1 VADAERVFSRQLE
14 AAQRRR
20 MPPFLAVLKRHRPDD
35 FLLSHAV
42 DGFSLALDLP
52 VVAGRRD
59 ELWALVRE
67 MAEPV
72 VEAGGRFYPAK
83 DSALPGELYRATF
96 RSGEL
101 DRLQRLKQRLDPER
115 RLQSALADRLLGFGA
130 VG

>member
-1 VADAERVFSRQLE
+1 
-14 AAQRRR
+14 
-20 MPPFLAVLKRHRPDD
+20 MPPFLAVLKRHRPDG

-42 DGFSLALDLP
+42 DGFSLALDFP
-52 VVAGRRD
+52 VVASRRD

-83 DSALPGELYRATF
+83 DSALPGELYRSTF

-101 DRLQRLKQRLDPER
+101 DRLQRLKQRLDPEH
-115 RLQSALADRLLGFGA
+115 RLRSALADRLLGNGA
-130 VG
+130 AE